1 MKDLVDNL
9 KEKLML
15 KNFKKKTVAVGLL
28 AAVACLGLHG
38 AVAPSW
44 AAAKPDLD
52 ACFDFEP
59 HRGGRDARPENTLY
73 AYAYAIEMGATS
85 IECDMQL
92 TADGRIVMS
101 HNPILNH
108 EITRDK
114 DGRFVEDGRFDI
126 RTMTVEQIKRFDV
139 SRINPD
145 TPYYQIH
152 GTSQVVPESAEIP
165 TLEEL
170 LQLIKDSGRDVYLN
184 IETKSYPDREEA
196 GYANNPD
203 PKKFVKVFYDTV
215 KKYGMEDKVILQSF
229 DWATLIEMKK
239 LDANIATS
247 ALWCQQPSWGRGGE
261 YLRPFEKEKS
271 PWLGG
276 LDIKEFQNNPVEAAH
291 AIKADVVSPYYTE
304 ITKDDVDLA
313 HKYGMK
319 VVPWT
324 VNNVQDMEMLYA
336 MGVDGMI
343 SDKPWILRAFLE
355 KKGAKL
361 NPVTK
366 VAVQK
371 YHLEPN
377 HIDTEENKR
386 IEGGLDAAY

>member
-1 MKDLVDNL
+1 
-9 KEKLML
+9 ML
-15 KNFKKKTVAVGLL
+15 KSWKKKTVALSLL
-28 AAVACLGLHG
+28 AAVAGLGFQG
-38 AVAPSW
+38 AFLPSEV
-44 AAAKPDLD
+44 AAKPDLD
-52 ACFDFEP
+52 SKFDFEP
-59 HRGGRDARPENTLY
+59 HRGGRDARPENTLWS
-73 AYAYAIEMGATS
+73 YAYAIEMGATS

-92 TADGRIVMS
+92 TADGKIVMS

-114 DGRFVEDGRFDI
+114 NGNYVPDGMYDI
-126 RTMTVEQIKRFDV
+126 RTMTVEQIKQYDV
-139 SRINPD
+139 SKINPE
-145 TPYYQIH
+145 TPYYTIH
-152 GTSQVVPESAEIP
+152 GLSQVTPESAEIP

-170 LQLIKDSGRDVYLN
+170 LQLIKDSGKDVYLN
-184 IETKSYPDREEA
+184 IETKSYPTPEEA
-196 GYANNPD
+196 GYKNNAD
-203 PKKFVKVFYDTV
+203 PKKFVQVFYDTV

-247 ALWCQQPSWGRGGE
+247 ALYCQQPSWGRGGE

-276 LDIKEFQNNPVEAAH
+276 LDIKDYQNNPVEAAH
-291 AIKADVVSPYYTE
+291 AIGADVVSPYYTE
-304 ITKDDVDLA
+304 ISKDDVDLA

-377 HIDTEENKR
+377 HLDTEENKR